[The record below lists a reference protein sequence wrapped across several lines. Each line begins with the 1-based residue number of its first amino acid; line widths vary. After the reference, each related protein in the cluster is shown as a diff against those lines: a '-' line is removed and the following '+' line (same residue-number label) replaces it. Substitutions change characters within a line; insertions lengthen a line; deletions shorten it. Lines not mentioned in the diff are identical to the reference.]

1 MFKPTGS
8 WVAIPTP
15 YDQNGNVDFGGFRE
29 VIDHQIAYGTSELF
43 VMGSAGEVTLL
54 TSEER
59 KTIVKQVI
67 KIGKGRIPVFFNAS
81 HPTTA
86 DTVKFA
92 QFAEAEGADGLIFTV
107 PPYLLPPQSAVLE
120 HMRACMRAV
129 SIPVGVYN
137 NPTRVGVNLDPETLE
152 TLANEIPNFI
162 VDKEAMP
169 NVSQLVE
176 VKRRLGDR
184 LNILCCDF
192 PKYSIVLPTLAL
204 GGNGTAN
211 IGGNIIP
218 AEMALISRPWD
229 CLEKMEE
236 CRRLYFRF
244 YPLLQALYW
253 FSNPIVIKAALK
265 ILGLPAGGIRRP
277 YPELEGEKLT
287 ELRVIMTDLGVVD
300 KYGRRKA
307 AAV

>member
-15 YDQNGNVDFGGFRE
+15 YNAGGKIDFGGFGAL
-29 VIDHQIAYGTSELF
+29 IDFHVAHSTSELF

-54 TSEER
+54 TLEER
-59 KTIVKQVI
+59 KQIVRELVKM
-67 KIGKGRIPVFFNAS
+67 GKGKIPIFFGATF
-81 HPTTA
+81 PTTA
-86 DTVKFA
+86 DSVKFA
-92 QFAEAEGADGLIFTV
+92 QFAETEGADGLIFTV
-107 PPYLLPPQSAVLE
+107 PPYLLPPASAIME
-120 HMRACMRAV
+120 HMRTCMKSV

-137 NPTRVGVNLDPETLE
+137 NPTRLGVNLDPEMIE

-169 NVSQLVE
+169 SVEQLVE
-176 VKRRLGDR
+176 VKKRVGHKI
-184 LNILCCDF
+184 NILCCDY

-218 AEMALISRPWD
+218 EEMALISRPWD
-229 CLEKMEE
+229 SIEKVEE
-236 CRRLYFRF
+236 CRNLYFKY
-244 YPLLQALYW
+244 YPLLKALYW

-265 ILGLPAGGIRRP
+265 IMGLPGGGLRRP
-277 YPELEGEKLT
+277 YPDLEGEKLAQLREIMT
-287 ELRVIMTDLGVVD
+287 ELGVIA
-300 KYGRRKA
+300 KYGVK
-307 AAV
+307 

>member
-8 WVAIPTP
+8 WVAISTP
-15 YDQNGNVDFGGFRE
+15 YDHNGNVDFGGFKE
-29 VIDHQIAYGTSELF
+29 IIDHQIAYGTSELF

-54 TSEER
+54 TAEER
-59 KTIVKQVI
+59 KTIVKEVI
-67 KIGKGRIPVFFNAS
+67 KLSKGRIPVFFNAS
-81 HPTTA
+81 HPSTA
-86 DTVKFA
+86 DTAKFA

-120 HMRACMRAV
+120 HMLTCMKAV

-152 TLANEIPNFI
+152 TLAQEAPNFI

-169 NVSQLVE
+169 DVAQLVE

-184 LNILCCDF
+184 INILCCDF
-192 PKYSIVLPTLAL
+192 PKYSIILPTLAV

-218 AEMALISRPWD
+218 QEMALMSRPWD
-229 CLEKMEE
+229 NIDKMLE
-236 CRRLYFRF
+236 CRKLYFRF
-244 YPLLQALYW
+244 YPLLKALYW
-253 FSNPIVIKAALK
+253 FSNPIVIKAALR

-277 YPELEGEKLT
+277 YPELEGEKLNQ
-287 ELRVIMTDLGVVD
+287 LRQIMSELGVIE
-300 KYGRRKA
+300 KYGRSKA
-307 AAV
+307 ASA